1 MAIVAADLLI
11 TRIREGIIKILVNVV
26 ASVGIIMI
34 MAMANAVWVF
44 WDLLLLYSWEDRV
57 TKLTLDPR

>member
-1 MAIVAADLLI
+1 MKTERDAMA
-11 TRIREGIIKILVNVV
+11 
-26 ASVGIIMI
+26 IMI